1 MEVIE
6 VELILAQKVVD
17 IVNKGF
23 TVLLFFTFVHG
34 ADKALLDGHD
44 GPAEVDHLRALGG
57 GEP

>member
-44 GPAEVDHLRALGG
+44 GPAEVDHLRA
-57 GEP
+57 